1 MRRLDRYLLRES
13 VPPLLFGLLLYSGL
27 AVVSVTLPRMQWIVG
42 TPILRLSGWLALQLP
57 TALVQTLPIA
67 LVLAVLLAFGRLA
80 TDNELL
86 AMQAGAVPLRR
97 SAITFVAF
105 GVLATGAA
113 LALNQWVL
121 PVTNARVGS
130 EYWRLTS
137 GGTGLFRLAGRSLPV
152 DDFLLRF
159 GRAERAGDA
168 MLDVRVERW
177 SGDVLTLVRAER
189 GNFTGRDLTLRGYDV
204 TVLNFAALDQGAGD
218 PTRTL
223 NDLVRVINR
232 PSDPNSTLTLTM
244 SQTEDDLIS
253 RFSEGGF
260 EDTRSL
266 TRAWRDAHDMALGY
280 RDRRQAAV
288 SVPAQAGRAVRQP
301 HAAARGAAAEPDVRA
316 QPQRRV
322 RPVAGRD
329 AGVVPAAD
337 VRAALLADG
346 GAADVARPVAR
357 EHRPGRAGDRAAGA
371 ADHGPLGAR
380 CRWRCSGDAP
390 PSVWRAR
397 WGSRC
402 LRGTVP

>member
-288 SVPAQAGRAVRQP
+288 LFQRKL
-301 HAAARGAAAEPDVRA
+301 AEPFA
-316 QPQRRV
+316 NLTLLL
-322 RPVAGRD
+322 VALPLSLMYARSRSVAFGLSL
-329 AGVVPAAD
+329 VVTLVWYLLLTFGQLFSQTGALPTWLGPWLGNIGLGALGI
-337 VRAALLADG
+337 ALLA
-346 GAADVARPVAR
+346 RR
-357 EHRPGRAGDRAAGA
+357 T
-371 ADHGPLGAR
+371 
-380 CRWRCSGDAP
+380 
-390 PSVWRAR
+390 
-397 WGSRC
+397 
-402 LRGTVP
+402 TVR